1 MNHLKSLL
9 VPVKASRF
17 SGSGRKYNTFRPPL
31 HGFTL
36 VELLVVIAIIGIL
49 IALLLPAVQAARE
62 AARRMQCSNNLK
74 QIGLGL
80 LNYENAR
87 KVFPPAEIHGKAVHG
102 SCPHCCWNCFIGC
115 WENLIFPFVE
125 MQPQYDR
132 LEFGFTPQYDS
143 ERNREIM
150 QGEYPLFLCPSDP
163 YRGLTTPWS
172 NEKDRARILHY
183 FAVHGS
189 NEGSRL
195 NHPDGTSCGTYGHCN
210 GHDGIFFN
218 DSATR
223 ISDITDGTS
232 NTAMVCE
239 VWGRK
244 YKNHQGPSAGEE
256 DRGAESS
263 RGMHVHSAVYFDYTP
278 NSYRWNPWHANSF
291 HPGGVNCLFADGSV
305 HFISD
310 SIDLA
315 TFKAL
320 STISGGEVVDGSKL
334 P

>member
-1 MNHLKSLL
+1 MNREKIRPVIGGLL
-9 VPVKASRF
+9 RVFVHRRQKP
-17 SGSGRKYNTFRPPL
+17 GG
-31 HGFTL
+31 GFTL

-62 AARRMQCSNNLK
+62 AARRVQCTNNLK

-80 LNYENAR
+80 LNYESAR
-87 KVFPPAEIHGKAVHG
+87 KVFPPAEIHAKAVQG

-189 NEGSRL
+189 NEGSL
-195 NHPDGTSCGTYGHCN
+195 LPHPDGTSCGTYGHCN
-210 GHDGIFFN
+210 GHNGMFFN

-223 ISDITDGTS
+223 IGDITDGTS

-239 VWGRK
+239 VWGRR
-244 YKNHQGPSAGEE
+244 YKNHQGPSAGEQ
-256 DRGAESS
+256 DMGAESS

-305 HFISD
+305 RFISD

-315 TFKAL
+315 TFKAI
-320 STISGGEVVDGSKL
+320 STINGGEVVDGSKL